1 MPGCRVKGGKQ
12 GVNFFKGE
20 DELLVRTRE
29 YVLVIESQTPYQRL
43 ICLRLLV
50 SFSSEYLGGNAATAT
65 DFSSS
70 NLGEFCAPQ
79 ECQTA
84 GCLCKDQPPRQRTK
98 KQLAADANKR
108 RRELAAFG
116 EIWGHQNG
124 SEADGTMVEPPATS
138 SPDQVL
144 YEDIEKLECCQ
155 TDISYADKKCFI
167 DAANAE
173 RVAGVVANADMD
185 VLATEAD
192 ADISANG
199 DETGFTAEAN
209 AGMAQQET
217 EPIADTA
224 AGDAVSRANTAL
236 ANIPND
242 GTCDGE
248 PGSAMDDERLPRI

>member
-1 MPGCRVKGGKQ
+1 MDLEICYEDTAPHQLSEVWLSCQ
-12 GVNFFKGE
+12 GRQAGSGFLQRRGRASSTHTRFHSVRSN
-20 DELLVRTRE
+20 LVVTLQQQQTSAAPTVE
-29 YVLVIESQTPYQRL
+29 NSVLHKSAKPLQRL
-43 ICLRLLV
+43 SR
-50 SFSSEYLGGNAATAT
+50 N
-65 DFSSS
+65 
-70 NLGEFCAPQ
+70 
-79 ECQTA
+79 
-84 GCLCKDQPPRQRTK
+84 QPPRQRTK

-116 EIWGHQNG
+116 EVWGHQNG

-167 DAANAE
+167 DAANAD

-185 VLATEAD
+185 GWATEAD

-199 DETGFTAEAN
+199 DEAGFTAEAN
-209 AGMAQQET
+209 AGMAQQGT

-224 AGDAVSRANTAL
+224 AGFS
-236 ANIPND
+236 
-242 GTCDGE
+242 C
-248 PGSAMDDERLPRI
+248 